1 MLILKS
7 MSKNIIIAIDGP
19 AASGKSTV
27 AKYLAR
33 KLNYT
38 YIDTGAMYRAITYT
52 VLQENIADD
61 TQKIIDLVKTL
72 DIKLQF
78 KNNVTHVFVNNKEV
92 TDKIRTPEV
101 NSKVSEI
108 SKIPEVRRELVKI
121 QRKMGESGNL
131 VAEGR
136 DTTTVV
142 FPNADIKIFLTAT
155 VEERTKRRFNEYLDE
170 GKEVSLEDVKIN
182 IVKRDWIDSNRKIS
196 PLTKAEKAVEIDT
209 TNLSVK
215 EELDII
221 IKKVNQL
228 NSHY

>member
-1 MLILKS
+1 

-19 AASGKSTV
+19 AASGKSTI

-182 IVKRDWIDSNRKIS
+182 IVMRDRIDSNRKIS
-196 PLTKAEKAVEIDT
+196 PLTKADESVEIDT

-228 NSHY
+228 NSHC